1 MLIRKITIIK
11 LNKLESFNLNEDLQ
25 WFSNSLG
32 LFGERDKEKSCFRV
46 FLEILKTSKTN
57 KGISSEQIAIR
68 SNLSRA
74 TVIHHIYTL
83 SSKGLVISRDNRY
96 FLRVKNLEE
105 LVDLIRSDTVDV
117 LKDLKKTAKDLDNE
131 LGL

>member
-1 MLIRKITIIK
+1 MEIRKITLLKI
-11 LNKLESFNLNEDLQ
+11 NRSSQSSLNEDLQ

-46 FLEILKTSKTN
+46 FLEILKVSKAS

-68 SNLSRA
+68 SNLTRP
-74 TVIHHIYTL
+74 TVVHHLNTL
-83 SSKGLVISRDNRY
+83 SSKGLIISQNNRY
-96 FLRVKNLEE
+96 FLRVENLEE
-105 LVDLIRSDTVDV
+105 LVLQIRRDLNEVIKE
-117 LKDLKKTAKDLDNE
+117 LQKTAKDLDDE

>member
-1 MLIRKITIIK
+1 MTLRKITIIK
-11 LNKLESFNLNEDLQ
+11 INKLPRDNVNENLQ

-32 LFGERDKEKSCFRV
+32 LFGNRDKEKSCFRV
-46 FLEILKTSKTN
+46 FLEILKVSKNN

-74 TVIHHIYTL
+74 TVVHHLNTL
-83 SSKGLVISRDNRY
+83 NETGLIISKNKRY
-96 FLRVKNLEE
+96 FLRVENLEE
-105 LVDLIRSDTVDV
+105 LVETIKSEADDV
-117 LKDLKKTAKDLDNE
+117 LKELKKTAKDLDDE